1 MTTHV
6 EASPLSL
13 HGQETYLLTLET
25 LVRDHYAYIQRLAL
39 TILDDGSPDAVVNAQ
54 AEAEDAA
61 QDTFLAA
68 SRALPDFHGT
78 ASLKTWLTTIAV
90 NQCRG
95 RLRKRKSRQRLQ
107 KLISNLQSALNNR
120 PSSPEDSALE
130 SDTRRRLWA
139 AVDSLDEKHRLPV
152 ILRYVH
158 ELPIPEIAAALGV
171 PEGTVH
177 SRLHHARA
185 RLQTRLT
192 EEYDE

>member
-6 EASPLSL
+6 ETSPLSL
-13 HGQETYLLTLET
+13 HGQETCLPTLET
-25 LVRDHYAYIQRLAL
+25 LIRDHYSYIQRLAL
-39 TILDDGSPDAVVNAQ
+39 TILDDGSPDAAVNAQ

-68 SRALPDFHGT
+68 SRALPDFRGN

-90 NQCRG
+90 NQCRA
-95 RLRKRKSRQRLQ
+95 RLRKRKTHRRLQ
-107 KLISNLQSALNNR
+107 KLISNQQSAIKNN
-120 PSSPEDSALE
+120 PPSPEDSTLE
-130 SDTRRRLWA
+130 SDTHRHLWA

-152 ILRYVH
+152 LMRYVH
-158 ELPIPEIAAALGV
+158 ELPIPEIAAALGL

-185 RLQTRLT
+185 RLQARLT
-192 EEYDE
+192 EETHE

>member
-6 EASPLSL
+6 ETSPLSL
-13 HGQETYLLTLET
+13 HRQEMHLLTLET
-25 LVRDHYAYIQRLAL
+25 LVRDYYAYIQRLAL
-39 TILDDGSPDAVVNAQ
+39 TILDDGSPDAAANAQ

-68 SRALPDFHGT
+68 SRALPNFRGD
-78 ASLKTWLTTIAV
+78 ASLKTWLTTIAI

-95 RLRKRKSRQRLQ
+95 RLRKRRTRRRLQ
-107 KLISNLQSALNNR
+107 KLISNLQSGINNR

-130 SDTRRRLWA
+130 SDSHRRLWA

-152 ILRYVH
+152 IMRYVH
-158 ELPIPEIAAALGV
+158 ELPIPEIAAALSL

-192 EEYDE
+192 EEHDE